1 MQRCSEEW
9 KLAEHVKGC
18 ALSKNTKYPKGRSCR
33 RQKCQESRCDGQTN
47 RFPFSENPLR
57 RTGVKASGFDSICIP
72 VYQVLIELDVQGSA
86 ADFLYPFA
94 YVACGRLQTGLQ
106 GM

>member
-1 MQRCSEEW
+1 M
-9 KLAEHVKGC
+9 KGC
-18 ALSKNTKYPKGRSCR
+18 ALSKNANYPKGRSCR
-33 RQKCQESRCDGQTN
+33 RQKCQESRCDGQTT
-47 RFPFSENPLR
+47 RFPFSQNPLR
-57 RTGVKASGFDSICIP
+57 RTGVKASGFNRIYIR

-94 YVACGRLQTGLQ
+94 YVACGRLRTGLQ

>member
-1 MQRCSEEW
+1 M
-9 KLAEHVKGC
+9 KGC
-18 ALSKNTKYPKGRSCR
+18 ALSKNAKYSKGRSWR
-33 RQKCQESRCDGQTN
+33 RQKCQESRCDGQTT

-57 RTGVKASGFDSICIP
+57 RTGVKASGFNRICIR
-72 VYQVLIELDVQGSA
+72 VYQILIELDVQGSA

-94 YVACGRLQTGLQ
+94 YAACGRLLTGLQ